1 MILESGILDGRHQNK
16 VYRLPCLFF
25 FRRSRSACFA
35 CWFLSSTLFSR
46 CSLLQ
51 NFVRFVVLVRFYST
65 VHTAYIRN
73 EAHDISKGARPN
85 ETNSNTGQYCTW
97 RNCQPW
103 WFDWRIEEWSDK
115 SCSARR
121 DRTKACAEDHPLLK
135 MTDVTLTPHFGSAT
149 ACTRMKVMEL
159 VVMNLRG
166 GLNGEK
172 LYLFGSIDKSRVS

>member
-1 MILESGILDGRHQNK
+1 MGGIKTKCTGSLAFFSSAGHA
-16 VYRLPCLFF
+16 RLASLAEQP
-25 FRRSRSACFA
+25 
-35 CWFLSSTLFSR
+35 WFLSSTLFSG

-85 ETNSNTGQYCTW
+85 ETNSNNGQYCTW

-121 DRTKACAEDHPLLK
+121 DRTRASAEDHPLLK
-135 MTDVTLTPHFGSAT
+135 MTNVTLTPHFGSAT
-149 ACTRMKVMEL
+149 ACTGMKMMEL
-159 VVMNLRG
+159 VVMNLRA
-166 GLNGEK
+166 GLNGQK
-172 LYLFGSIDKSRVS
+172 LPFGINW